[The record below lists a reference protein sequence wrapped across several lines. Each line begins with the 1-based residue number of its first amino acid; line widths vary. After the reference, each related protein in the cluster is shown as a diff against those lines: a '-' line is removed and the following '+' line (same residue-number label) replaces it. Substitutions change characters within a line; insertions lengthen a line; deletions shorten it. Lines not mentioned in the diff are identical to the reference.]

1 MVVRLQVLV
10 FSILLILVEMRQV
23 DGVLIMKFAT
33 GYLVCLFAAL
43 FCAAQFAD
51 HLAAKMC
58 AERTIMTY
66 DQCRQHKP

>member
-1 MVVRLQVLV
+1 
-10 FSILLILVEMRQV
+10 
-23 DGVLIMKFAT
+23 MKYAT

>member
-1 MVVRLQVLV
+1 ME
-10 FSILLILVEMRQV
+10 SIHVQWRSDSSMA
-23 DGVLIMKFAT
+23 GVLIMKFAT

-58 AERTIMTY
+58 TERTIMSY
-66 DQCRQHKP
+66 DQCRQLKP

>member
-1 MVVRLQVLV
+1 
-10 FSILLILVEMRQV
+10 
-23 DGVLIMKFAT
+23 MKFAT

-66 DQCRQHKP
+66 DQCRQHKPGPSHHQAGQPSPFA

>member
-1 MVVRLQVLV
+1 MA
-10 FSILLILVEMRQV
+10 
-23 DGVLIMKFAT
+23 GVLIMKFAT

-58 AERTIMTY
+58 AERTTMTY
-66 DQCRQHKP
+66 NECRQRNP